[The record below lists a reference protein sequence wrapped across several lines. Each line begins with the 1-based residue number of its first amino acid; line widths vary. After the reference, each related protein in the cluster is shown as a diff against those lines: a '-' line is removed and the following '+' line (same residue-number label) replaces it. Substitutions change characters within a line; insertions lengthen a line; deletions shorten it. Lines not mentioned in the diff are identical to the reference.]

1 MECLVSSQRIMS
13 DFFKISN
20 ALNVISSRFPMGV
33 ETIYKFLE
41 IAFIMKKKFLGIFF
55 LIFFNSSLYADE
67 NNKSIRIGLL
77 APLTGTYSELGNS
90 LLYSLQLALEEINDE
105 NVIIVPRDSGF
116 NEKEK
121 LNKAINEIKSNN
133 VKVVIG
139 PITNEEFE
147 IAEKHNDLVFI
158 SPSNINS
165 KFSNNIISIGISLES
180 QLIALLNFIKKQ
192 KKTKTVIIYPK
203 NQFTKLIE
211 NELESLNLSN
221 IKTFTYNPNP
231 EVLTGEIEKLTNYA
245 QRKKNLK
252 LRKKMFEDKDDEAS
266 IKELERLDQLY
277 TLGGVNFDSVII
289 IDFGNSL
296 KSVLTSL
303 VYTDVNQETV
313 LFTTVNQW
321 FDESIFYENTIKKL
335 YYPSVNY
342 NEFKKYNEKY
352 FKKFNIYPNEITI
365 LTYDA
370 LGLIYYAWKK
380 NGVIKSINDFSFKSK
395 IKGKIGTFSFKNQKV
410 LQELNIYKIENKK
423 FVKY

>member
-1 MECLVSSQRIMS
+1 MR
-13 DFFKISN
+13 
-20 ALNVISSRFPMGV
+20 R
-33 ETIYKFLE
+33 
-41 IAFIMKKKFLGIFF
+41 FF
-55 LIFFNSSLYADE
+55 LATSLLLIFNFNLFADE

-147 IAEKHNDLVFI
+147 IAEKHNDIIFI
-158 SPSNINS
+158 SPSNIDS

-180 QLIALLNFIKKQ
+180 QLSALLNFIKKQ
-192 KKTKTVIIYPK
+192 KKTKTIIMYPE
-203 NQFTKLIE
+203 NQYLDLIE
-211 NELESLNLSN
+211 KELKYLNLTGF
-221 IKTFTYNPNP
+221 KTFTYSPNP
-231 EVLTGEIEKLTNYA
+231 EVLTGEIEVLTNYT
-245 QRKKNLK
+245 QRKRNLE
-252 LRKKMFEDKDDEAS
+252 LRKKMFEDKEDEES
-266 IKELERLDQLY
+266 VKELGRLDQLY
-277 TLGGVNFDSVII
+277 TLGDVNFDSVII
-289 IDFGNSL
+289 IDFGNNL

-303 VYTDVNQETV
+303 VYTDVNQEKV

-321 FDESIFYENTIKKL
+321 FDESIFYENTIKDL

-342 NEFKKYNEKY
+342 KEFKKYKENY
-352 FKKFNIYPNEITI
+352 FKKFNVYPNEITI

-370 LGLIYYAWKK
+370 LGLIYYTWKK
-380 NGVIKSINDFSFKSK
+380 NGMIKSINDFSFKNK

-410 LQELNIYKIENKK
+410 IQELEIYKTENKK
-423 FVKY
+423 FIKF